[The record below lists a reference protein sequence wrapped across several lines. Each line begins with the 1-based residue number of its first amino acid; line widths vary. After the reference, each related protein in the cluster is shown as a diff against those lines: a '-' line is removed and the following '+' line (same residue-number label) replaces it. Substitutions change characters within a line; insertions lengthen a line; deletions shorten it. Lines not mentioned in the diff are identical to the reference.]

1 VSPEKVNTDVV
12 PVLVVCY
19 ARPQNLRDLLSR
31 IDVNTRNVY
40 IFIDKAVSNNLEGN
54 REVIEI
60 AHSYKSNPKVIVK
73 CSEVHL
79 GVGNGVPSAI
89 DWAFQ
94 FCNELIVLEDDCLPT
109 SHFFTFV
116 ETNKHLLGSRI
127 KLLSGT
133 SPWTVSDLSA
143 EEKTTTSSFPLIWGW
158 YTTKNAWANLS
169 KLLKEKLKITEYLLA
184 VIKSP
189 KNISAINF
197 FLAAKIRTDKGLLDA
212 WDSKVA
218 LQMLLSDFIAIIPS
232 ADLVENI
239 GTDLIASHASSNA
252 SNFSGTSNDQKK
264 VSALAKCD
272 FSESARIITDR
283 AIKTNLYGLKAK
295 HLFSPL
301 KARLNL
307 K

>member
-1 VSPEKVNTDVV
+1 MV

-19 ARPQNLRDLLSR
+19 ARPQNLKDLLSR
-31 IDVNTRNVY
+31 IDVNTRDVY

-60 AHSYKSNPKVIVK
+60 AHGYKSNTKVIVN

-79 GVGNGVPSAI
+79 GVGNGVPSAM
-89 DWAFQ
+89 DWAFK
-94 FCNELIVLEDDCLPT
+94 FCDELIVLEDDCLPT

-116 ETNKHLLGSRI
+116 DVNKHILGSRI

-133 SPWTVSDLSA
+133 SPWTARDANA

-158 YTTKNAWANLS
+158 YTTRNAWVSLS
-169 KLLKEKLKITEYLLA
+169 KLLREKLKITEYLLA

-189 KNISAINF
+189 RKILAINF

-212 WDSKVA
+212 WDSRVA
-218 LQMLLSDFIAIIPS
+218 LQMLLSDFVAVIPS
-232 ADLVENI
+232 TDLVENI
-239 GTDLIASHASSNA
+239 GTDLTASHASSNTT
-252 SNFSGTSNDQKK
+252 NFSSTSNDQKMR
-264 VSALAKCD
+264 SALAKCD
-272 FSESARIITDR
+272 ISENSRRITDT
-283 AIKTNLYGLKAK
+283 AIQTNLYGLKAK

-301 KARLNL
+301 KAKLNL
-307 K
+307 R